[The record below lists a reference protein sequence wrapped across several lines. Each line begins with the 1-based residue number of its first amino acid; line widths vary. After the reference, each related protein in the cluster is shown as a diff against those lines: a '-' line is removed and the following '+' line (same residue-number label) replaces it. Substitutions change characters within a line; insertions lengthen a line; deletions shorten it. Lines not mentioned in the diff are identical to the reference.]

1 MSNDACPRI
10 PVAVRDDAGNS
21 GMQSAVNCGHAFEF
35 VSRVERRF
43 ADDPETVRAFLAI
56 LRNSLDEE
64 CAVEAEVEHAV
75 AELFSRHGNGNADL
89 IDEFGLFVPAEWLGM
104 IQSSD
109 LLAQMGTELDQLDK
123 AVRTELDGEETRND
137 APGCHVGDHVS
148 VIGLAGCR
156 SHRTVL
162 SLFGASRARAER
174 SLSLAQPNP

>member
-43 ADDPETVRAFLAI
+43 ADDPETVRAFLSI
-56 LRNSLDEE
+56 LRKAVDEE

-104 IQSSD
+104 LQSSD
-109 LLAQMGTELDQLDK
+109 LLARMGADLRGQLVQLDA
-123 AVRTELDGEETRND
+123 AVRTELDGEAPHGA
-137 APGCHVGDHVS
+137 APGYHVGDHIS
-148 VIGLAGCR
+148 VIGLAGSR

-162 SLFGASRARAER
+162 ALNGANAPMRTR
-174 SLSLAQPNP
+174 